1 MPVADPDFPGGGQH
15 VSSTLPLANSIE
27 KGNTVRVFET
37 FRHIIIKNTA
47 QHTAAEPKAVF
58 NVPSEKLLTVDSK
71 IFIDGHDI
79 SASRNTDSRF
89 LE

>member
-1 MPVADPDFPGGGQH
+1 M
-15 VSSTLPLANSIE
+15 
-27 KGNTVRVFET
+27 GNTVRVFET

-58 NVPSEKLLTVDSK
+58 NVPSEKLLTVNSK

-79 SASRNTDSRF
+79 SASRYTDSRF
-89 LE
+89 LELKIFFLVNISVCMILDFFLIKLFC